1 MSATK
6 SPLWPHQIEAER
18 FVDGKS
24 AVMLAMVMRSGKS
37 RVTVEI
43 LEERKARRVLLLC
56 PSSVVSVWPEQFEQ
70 YGHPST
76 RVLTLQ
82 KGVPLPKRTQMTADF
97 LNHPDAK
104 TAKTNVVVINYEAFH
119 LKPFIDRA
127 LPYNWDA
134 LVMDESHRLKSPS
147 GVQSRMAARIA
158 YGKLPVGVQVGYP
171 IPQKI
176 PFLLGLTGT
185 PMPHSPL
192 DIYAQYRILDPS
204 IFGSNFTQFRNT
216 YADVTMAPGFPK
228 INGYRNLDRLRE
240 RFYSIAF
247 EVGPEV
253 LNLPDPLHIPRMF
266 ELSKEGRKV
275 YESLERDFYAEI
287 EAGEI
292 TASNAMVKALRLQQ
306 CTSGFA
312 RLSDSSGAH
321 GETRD
326 IEIDP
331 TKREVL
337 ADILMDLDE
346 PVIVF
351 CRFRHDLDS
360 VHQAAQKALKSS
372 LELSG
377 RRNDLQDWQ
386 NGGAPI
392 LAVQTQAGGVGIDL
406 SRAKI
411 AIYYSLGLSLG
422 DHLQSL
428 SRLQKRDM
436 GYSPA
441 YYYLLAQNSVDLKVY
456 RALQARK
463 EVIDEVMRR

>member
-1 MSATK
+1 MKMPSS

-24 AVMLAMVMRSGKS
+24 AAMLAMVMRSGKS
-37 RVTVEI
+37 RVTVEV
-43 LEERKARRVLLLC
+43 LEERQARRTLLLC
-56 PSSVVSVWPEQFEQ
+56 PSSVVNVWPDQFEQ
-70 YGHPST
+70 YGHSST
-76 RVLTLQ
+76 RVLTLP

-97 LNHPDAK
+97 LNHPSAK
-104 TAKTNVVVINYEAFH
+104 QARNNVVVINYEAFY
-119 LKPFIDRA
+119 LKAFIDRA
-127 LPYNWDA
+127 LPYKWDA

-147 GVQSRMAARIA
+147 GRQSRAAARLA
-158 YGKLPVGVQVGYP
+158 YGKMPAGVQVGYP

-176 PFLLGLTGT
+176 PFLLALTGT
-185 PMPHSPL
+185 PMAHGPL
-192 DIYAQYRILDPS
+192 DIYGQYRVLDPS
-204 IFGSNFTQFRNT
+204 IFGTNFAQFRNT

-240 RFYSIAF
+240 KFYSIAF

-253 LNLPDPLHIPRMF
+253 LNLPAPLHISRYF
-266 ELSKEGRKV
+266 EMTGEGRRV
-275 YESLERDFYAEI
+275 YESLEKDFYAEV

-312 RLSDSSGAH
+312 RLADSDRGDEVEVDT
-321 GETRD
+321 G
-326 IEIDP
+326 
-331 TKREVL
+331 KRELL
-337 ADILMDLDE
+337 ADILEDLDE
-346 PVIVF
+346 PVVVF
-351 CRFRHDLDS
+351 CRFRHDLDV
-360 VHQAAQKALKSS
+360 VHRAAQGTARSS

-441 YYYLLAQNSVDLKVY
+441 YYFLLAQNSVDQKVF
-456 RALQARK
+456 RALEARK
-463 EVIDEVMRR
+463 EVIDEVMKR